1 MLFVG
6 ERQVFMNK
14 LKYYCSAVL
23 LFIVVGAIGF
33 SSSYVQQPQEIIIGV
48 NLDFSG
54 EGKAYGEA
62 TLRGISMAAEKV
74 NAGGGLLGKPVRIV
88 TVDNRGDSGAAE
100 TAVRQL
106 ASRRISVMIG
116 PNLSHC
122 ALAVIP
128 DAAAI
133 HLPVIS
139 PAGTNPDITVDSM
152 TGEVRPYMFRATF
165 IDSYQGRT
173 MADYAVKE
181 LGARTAAVIYDED
194 QAYSQGLAAFFKQ
207 SFIADGGEVPL
218 VIGLRDGDDMAAVWQ
233 QLQAAGCD
241 VVYAPFYDQKA
252 MDVIVKARDAGFGGA
267 VLGADG
273 WNGTAMASALP
284 PAYLQNL
291 FYTDH
296 YANDVTDEVAEGFAE
311 AYYEKY
317 GKIPDSY
324 AALGYDSF
332 MMAAEAVERSDSIK
346 PQEIRDELEKT
357 INYHG
362 VTGTIALDANHDAIK
377 PVFIMT
383 FWQGQTALL
392 EKRPAV
398 EP

>member
-1 MLFVG
+1 MS
-6 ERQVFMNK
+6 K
-14 LKYYCSAVL
+14 LKYYCSAIL
-23 LFIVVGAIGF
+23 LFIVVGALGF
-33 SSSYVQQPQEIIIGV
+33 GSSYVQQPQEIVIGV
-48 NLDFSG
+48 NLDLSG
-54 EGKAYGEA
+54 EGKTYGEA
-62 TLRGISMAAEKV
+62 TARGISMAAETV

-122 ALAVIP
+122 AVAVIH
-128 DAAAI
+128 DAAAL

-139 PAGTNPDITVDSM
+139 PAGTNPEITVDSA

-173 MADYAVKE
+173 MSDYAMKV
-181 LGARTAAVIYDED
+181 LGARTAAVIYDEE

-207 SFIADGGEVPL
+207 SFLADGGAVP
-218 VIGLRDGDDMAAVWQ
+218 IAAALYSDEELDALWQ
-233 QLQAAGCD
+233 QVKESNCD
-241 VVYAPFYDQKA
+241 VVYLPFYDHKA
-252 MDVIVKARDAGFGGA
+252 MEYIVKARDAGFSGA
-267 VLGADG
+267 ILGADG
-273 WNGTAMASALP
+273 WNGKLMASSLDP
-284 PAYLQNL
+284 SYLQNL

-296 YANDVTDEVAEGFAE
+296 YANDVMDSVAEKFAE

-332 MMAAEAVERSDSIK
+332 MMAAEAIERSGSIK
-346 PQEIRDELEKT
+346 PQDIRDELEKT

-362 VTGTIALDANHDAIK
+362 VTGMISLDANHDAIK

-383 FWQGQTALL
+383 FWKDQTALL
-392 EKRPAV
+392 EKRPAI
-398 EP
+398 EA